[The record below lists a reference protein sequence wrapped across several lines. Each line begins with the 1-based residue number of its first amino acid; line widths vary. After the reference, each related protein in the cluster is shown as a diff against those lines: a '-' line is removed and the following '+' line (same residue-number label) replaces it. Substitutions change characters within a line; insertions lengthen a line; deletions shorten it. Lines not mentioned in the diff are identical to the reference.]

1 MSLTPTIIAAV
12 IAAVALL
19 LGAALSRIPERTSL
33 RRLERI
39 IAVLEKVQD
48 PKAQAPLLA
57 LRNRL
62 IDEVAP
68 TKTTRSPA
76 SRVGIGLDMGA
87 LIPLG
92 VSLFLLTLGPDAR
105 LASTIVMAVAYIAVA
120 AAVVLIIVGVLS
132 EKRRRQAELDTW
144 GL

>member
-1 MSLTPTIIAAV
+1 MSLAPTIVAAI

-19 LGAALSRIPERTSL
+19 LGAVLSRIPERTSL

-48 PKAQAPLLA
+48 PKAKAPLLA

-68 TKTTRSPA
+68 SKTNRSTVSKA
-76 SRVGIGLDMGA
+76 GIALDLGA
-87 LIPLG
+87 LIPIA
-92 VSLFLLTLGPDAR
+92 VSLFILTLGPGAR
-105 LASTIVMAVAYIAVA
+105 LASTIVMAFAYLAVA
-120 AAVVLIIVGVLS
+120 ASIVLLIIGGVS
-132 EKRRRQAELDTW
+132 EKRRRQSELDTW
-144 GL
+144 GP